1 MRDRLRTDTWLLAA
15 NPDLDLICISK
26 FLGIDT
32 DIPVGI
38 IEVFPGS
45 ILICFS
51 IFAERSIPDEPF
63 VSYLGSSIFLDSLL
77 IKTSVIN

>member
-1 MRDRLRTDTWLLAA
+1 MKC
-15 NPDLDLICISK
+15 IYFISK

-38 IEVFPGS
+38 IDVLPGS
-45 ILICFS
+45 IFICFS
-51 IFAERSIPDEPF
+51 ILAERSIPDEPF
-63 VSYLGSSIFLDSLL
+63 VSYLGSSIFFDSLL